1 MIAERLKKYIELKE
15 LSFNK
20 IETTIGCSH
29 GMLSRSFSKK
39 TDFGCSWLEKIA
51 ENYPDLNFDWVIT
64 GQGEMLRQ
72 NDKRIHVQKKIT
84 DTDELNKTINFQA
97 ETINRLSETIN
108 RQSEIIAR
116 LVK

>member
-1 MIAERLKKYIELKE
+1 M
-15 LSFNK
+15 
-20 IETTIGCSH
+20 
-29 GMLSRSFSKK
+29 
-39 TDFGCSWLEKIA
+39 EKIA

-72 NDKRIHVQKKIT
+72 NSRRFPEHKRIT
-84 DTDELNKTINFQA
+84 DIDELNRTINSQA

-116 LVK
+116 LVR